1 MGLRKIIDAA
11 EIDRAVRRI
20 ARQVNR
26 DYRRETPVLVGVLK
40 GSFMFLADLVRR
52 LTIPVEIDFARVASY
67 GPKTEPAAEILLTK
81 DVELPLEGRHVLIV
95 EDITDTGF
103 TLRFLLDHLK
113 SKGVASVKTCVLLDK
128 PSRRKVIVPL
138 DYVGFSV
145 PDAFVVGYGIDW
157 NEQHRQRPSVYRIT

>member
-1 MGLRKIIDAA
+1 MRLRKIIDAA

-40 GSFMFLADLVRR
+40 GSFMFLADLIRR
-52 LTIPVEIDFARVASY
+52 LTIPVEIEFVRVAGY
-67 GPKTEPAAEILLTK
+67 GPKTEPAAEIRLTK

-113 SKGVASVKTCVLLDK
+113 SKGVSSVKTCVLLDK

-138 DYVGFSV
+138 DYVGFTV

-157 NEQHRQRPSVYRIT
+157 NEQHRSRPSVYRIT

>member
-1 MGLRKIIDAA
+1 MRLRKIIDAA

-52 LTIPVEIDFARVASY
+52 LRIPAEIEFVRVASY
-67 GPKTEPAAEILLTK
+67 GPKTEPAAEIRLTK

-113 SKGVASVKTCVLLDK
+113 SKGASSVKTCVLLDK
-128 PSRRKVIVPL
+128 PSRRKVIVPI
-138 DYVGFSV
+138 DYVGFTV
-145 PDAFVVGYGIDW
+145 PDTFVVGYGIDW